1 MSVDG
6 NIVSG
11 SSWIMA
17 GFVTQ
22 AVTGLAFWVIAA
34 RTYGTDEV
42 GTAAALFA
50 SVQFINYAMNLGLQ
64 EMLSRHHLVDR
75 RTHGALW
82 AIAVSAAV
90 VASMVGGALYLFLVD
105 PTGIDELEEFGFAT
119 IVFGLLCAGNALAL
133 LVDVACTVARRWR
146 IVTLRMAA
154 TGLIRLPLALLP
166 APNPVAVRLLLANA
180 GPIAL
185 SGLIGAVLVPGLS
198 STSFGPR
205 FDATLWPA
213 VRYAAVNYLSQLAHL
228 APQFLLPVIVLVNV
242 SPTANAEFFIAWTFT
257 MLVWVLPFT
266 ISRVL
271 LAEAGHEDTSL
282 NEEARK
288 ALVLAV
294 GVATLAFGVGLI
306 GRPLISWVFGVRYD
320 GTLDLLPP
328 LLAGAIPAAVA
339 TVLLG
344 LARARDD
351 ARAAVA
357 IPLVLASTTIGLAL
371 GWVPDDGASGAAW
384 AWLFGNSAA
393 ALVAVVLVARR
404 PAVAAITRVHERAS
418 AAPR

>member
-213 VRYAAVNYLSQLAHL
+213 VRYAAVNYFSQLAHL
-228 APQFLLPVIVLVNV
+228 APQFLLPVICLLY
-242 SPTANAEFFIAWTFT
+242 T
-257 MLVWVLPFT
+257 
-266 ISRVL
+266 SRCV
-271 LAEAGHEDTSL
+271 
-282 NEEARK
+282 
-288 ALVLAV
+288 
-294 GVATLAFGVGLI
+294 
-306 GRPLISWVFGVRYD
+306 
-320 GTLDLLPP
+320 
-328 LLAGAIPAAVA
+328 
-339 TVLLG
+339 
-344 LARARDD
+344 
-351 ARAAVA
+351 
-357 IPLVLASTTIGLAL
+357 
-371 GWVPDDGASGAAW
+371 
-384 AWLFGNSAA
+384 
-393 ALVAVVLVARR
+393 
-404 PAVAAITRVHERAS
+404 
-418 AAPR
+418 

>member
-17 GFVTQ
+17 GFVIQ

-185 SGLIGAVLVPGLS
+185 SGLIGTVLVPGLS

-242 SPTANAEFFIAWTFT
+242 SPTANAEFFIA
-257 MLVWVLPFT
+257 
-266 ISRVL
+266 
-271 LAEAGHEDTSL
+271 
-282 NEEARK
+282 
-288 ALVLAV
+288 
-294 GVATLAFGVGLI
+294 
-306 GRPLISWVFGVRYD
+306 
-320 GTLDLLPP
+320 LDLH
-328 LLAGAIPAAVA
+328 
-339 TVLLG
+339 
-344 LARARDD
+344 D
-351 ARAAVA
+351 ARVGA
-357 IPLVLASTTIGLAL
+357 PLHDQPG
-371 GWVPDDGASGAAW
+371 P
-384 AWLFGNSAA
+384 
-393 ALVAVVLVARR
+393 ARR
-404 PAVAAITRVHERAS
+404 SRP
-418 AAPR
+418 